1 MPELPE
7 VETVRRTLAA
17 VLPGR
22 TIETVHVAL
31 PRLIKNASPADFA
44 AALRGQT
51 VTAVRRKGKYLRL
64 VFDGPRHLL
73 IHLRMTGSLVY
84 FPAAADLPKSAH
96 IIFRLDKGNLVYC
109 DVRTFGCL
117 WLIPPAGPTGVKG
130 YDTLGPD
137 ANGPD
142 FTVDYIWPLLKKS
155 GRTVKAFLLD
165 QTVIAGLGNIYA
177 DEALFLAGIRP
188 SRRCGSMTKKSLIAL
203 HEAVQSVLA
212 EGITYGGTTITAEKA
227 NRVSNAVR
235 PFNTS
240 SRAAGAPVIAR
251 IVRNRGNYMYK
262 IGLTGS
268 IATGKS
274 TVTGMLRDLG
284 AKVIDC
290 DRIAH
295 DVVDVGTE
303 GVRRVAAAFG
313 PEAVGPGGAMNREYM
328 GRLVF
333 GDKAAKKR
341 LEEILFP
348 LIYRRID
355 DDIETLEKAGSRSA
369 VFLDMP
375 LLYEVKYD
383 SYVDEVWLVYVPYE
397 VQLARLVKRDGC
409 SEEEAKRRIHSQLPA
424 AGKKALADVV
434 IDNSGTPEETK
445 TQVLFQ
451 WRRLQSRI

>member
-17 VLPGR
+17 LLPGR

-84 FPAAADLPKSAH
+84 FPAEADLPKSAH

-155 GRTVKAFLLD
+155 ERTVKAFLLD

-177 DEALFLAGIRP
+177 DEA
-188 SRRCGSMTKKSLIAL
+188 
-203 HEAVQSVLA
+203 
-212 EGITYGGTTITAEKA
+212 
-227 NRVSNAVR
+227 
-235 PFNTS
+235 
-240 SRAAGAPVIAR
+240 
-251 IVRNRGNYMYK
+251 
-262 IGLTGS
+262 
-268 IATGKS
+268 
-274 TVTGMLRDLG
+274 
-284 AKVIDC
+284 
-290 DRIAH
+290 
-295 DVVDVGTE
+295 
-303 GVRRVAAAFG
+303 
-313 PEAVGPGGAMNREYM
+313 
-328 GRLVF
+328 
-333 GDKAAKKR
+333 
-341 LEEILFP
+341 
-348 LIYRRID
+348 
-355 DDIETLEKAGSRSA
+355 
-369 VFLDMP
+369 
-375 LLYEVKYD
+375 
-383 SYVDEVWLVYVPYE
+383 
-397 VQLARLVKRDGC
+397 
-409 SEEEAKRRIHSQLPA
+409 
-424 AGKKALADVV
+424 
-434 IDNSGTPEETK
+434 
-445 TQVLFQ
+445 
-451 WRRLQSRI
+451 

>member
-1 MPELPE
+1 
-7 VETVRRTLAA
+7 
-17 VLPGR
+17 
-22 TIETVHVAL
+22 
-31 PRLIKNASPADFA
+31 
-44 AALRGQT
+44 
-51 VTAVRRKGKYLRL
+51 
-64 VFDGPRHLL
+64 
-73 IHLRMTGSLVY
+73 
-84 FPAAADLPKSAH
+84 
-96 IIFRLDKGNLVYC
+96 
-109 DVRTFGCL
+109 
-117 WLIPPAGPTGVKG
+117 
-130 YDTLGPD
+130 
-137 ANGPD
+137 
-142 FTVDYIWPLLKKS
+142 
-155 GRTVKAFLLD
+155 
-165 QTVIAGLGNIYA
+165 
-177 DEALFLAGIRP
+177 
-188 SRRCGSMTKKSLIAL
+188 
-203 HEAVQSVLA
+203 
-212 EGITYGGTTITAEKA
+212 
-227 NRVSNAVR
+227 
-235 PFNTS
+235 
-240 SRAAGAPVIAR
+240 
-251 IVRNRGNYMYK
+251 MYK

-295 DVVDVGTE
+295 DVVAAGTE

-313 PEAVGPGGAMNREYM
+313 PEAVGPGGAMDREYM

-409 SEEEAKRRIHSQLPA
+409 SEEEAKRRIHS
-424 AGKKALADVV
+424 
-434 IDNSGTPEETK
+434 II
-445 TQVLFQ
+445 
-451 WRRLQSRI
+451 RIL

>member
-51 VTAVRRKGKYLRL
+51 VTAVQRKGKYLRL

-73 IHLRMTGSLVY
+73 IHLRMTGSLIY

-155 GRTVKAFLLD
+155 ERTVKAFLLD

-212 EGITYGGTTITAEKA
+212 EGIMYGGTTIRNFVNGSGREGGNRKNLAVYGREGEPCIKCGTAVQYVKQ
-227 NRVSNAVR
+227 
-235 PFNTS
+235 
-240 SRAAGAPVIAR
+240 GG
-251 IVRNRGNYMYK
+251 RGTRYCLHCQK
-262 IGLTGS
+262 
-268 IATGKS
+268 
-274 TVTGMLRDLG
+274 
-284 AKVIDC
+284 
-290 DRIAH
+290 
-295 DVVDVGTE
+295 
-303 GVRRVAAAFG
+303 
-313 PEAVGPGGAMNREYM
+313 
-328 GRLVF
+328 
-333 GDKAAKKR
+333 
-341 LEEILFP
+341 
-348 LIYRRID
+348 
-355 DDIETLEKAGSRSA
+355 
-369 VFLDMP
+369 
-375 LLYEVKYD
+375 
-383 SYVDEVWLVYVPYE
+383 
-397 VQLARLVKRDGC
+397 
-409 SEEEAKRRIHSQLPA
+409 
-424 AGKKALADVV
+424 
-434 IDNSGTPEETK
+434 
-445 TQVLFQ
+445 
-451 WRRLQSRI
+451 

>member
-1 MPELPE
+1 
-7 VETVRRTLAA
+7 
-17 VLPGR
+17 
-22 TIETVHVAL
+22 
-31 PRLIKNASPADFA
+31 
-44 AALRGQT
+44 
-51 VTAVRRKGKYLRL
+51 
-64 VFDGPRHLL
+64 
-73 IHLRMTGSLVY
+73 
-84 FPAAADLPKSAH
+84 
-96 IIFRLDKGNLVYC
+96 
-109 DVRTFGCL
+109 
-117 WLIPPAGPTGVKG
+117 
-130 YDTLGPD
+130 
-137 ANGPD
+137 
-142 FTVDYIWPLLKKS
+142 
-155 GRTVKAFLLD
+155 
-165 QTVIAGLGNIYA
+165 
-177 DEALFLAGIRP
+177 
-188 SRRCGSMTKKSLIAL
+188 
-203 HEAVQSVLA
+203 
-212 EGITYGGTTITAEKA
+212 
-227 NRVSNAVR
+227 
-235 PFNTS
+235 
-240 SRAAGAPVIAR
+240 
-251 IVRNRGNYMYK
+251 MYK

-268 IATGKS
+268 SATGKS

-295 DVVDVGTE
+295 DVVVAGTE

-313 PEAVGPGGAMNREYM
+313 PEAVGPGGAMDREYM

-355 DDIETLEKAGSRSA
+355 DDIEALEKAGSGSA

-409 SEEEAKRRIHSQLPA
+409 SEEEAKRRIHSQLPV